1 MDLSTTDLPRIH
13 LTSTRE
19 RTAVVAPWGFDMECS
34 YEFDEGEPPTISNG
48 EFDHPGWPAN
58 VALLS
63 CRVAGVD
70 ITEMLDLD
78 QQTRIEERILEQL
91 DG

>member
-34 YEFDEGEPPTISNG
+34 YEYDEGEPPTIQYG
-48 EFDHPGWPAN
+48 EFDHPGTPAN

-63 CRVAGVD
+63 CKVGGVD
-70 ITEMLDLD
+70 LMDMLSLR
-78 QQTRIEERILEQL
+78 QQNHIEDSILEQIHE
-91 DG
+91 

>member
-34 YEFDEGEPPTISNG
+34 YEYDEGEPPTIQYG
-48 EFDHPGWPAN
+48 EFDHPGTPAN

-63 CRVAGVD
+63 CKVGGVD
-70 ITEMLDLD
+70 LIDMLSLR
-78 QQTRIEERILEQL
+78 QQNHIEESILEQIHE
-91 DG
+91 

>member
-1 MDLSTTDLPRIH
+1 MDASTLPAIH

-34 YEFDEGEPPTISNG
+34 YEYDEGEPPTIQYG
-48 EFDHPGWPAN
+48 EFDHPGTPAN

-63 CRVAGVD
+63 CKVGGVD
-70 ITEMLDLD
+70 LIDMLSLR
-78 QQTRIEERILEQL
+78 QQNHIEESILEQIHE
-91 DG
+91 